1 MNTLLVTVPRMGSH
15 FLIDYMRQTTNINI
29 TSSHSVP
36 YRMSKYITIARDPK
50 ESFISS
56 LTITKHYSPDV
67 DLGDPSRVLVKQT
80 NLYKHILETADIVID
95 YNDLINRTEDVKKY
109 LVMRLKGKSNDKPY
123 ISRLSDDASRKY
135 LLTSKT
141 SQHYADSIKIADT
154 LDFSSFN
161 AIHTK
166 MLERKIDLDCCPL

>member
-15 FLIDYMRQTTNINI
+15 FFMDYMGQTTNINI

-36 YRMSKYITIARDPK
+36 SRMRKYITIARDPK
-50 ESFISS
+50 ESFIAS
-56 LTITKHYSPDV
+56 LALTKHYSPDV
-67 DLGDPSRVLVKQT
+67 DLGDPINALVKQT
-80 NLYKHILETADIVID
+80 NLYRHILETADMVID

-123 ISRLSDDASRKY
+123 VSRLSDDASRRY
-135 LLTSKT
+135 LVSSKT
-141 SQHYADSIKIADT
+141 SKYYPDYAKIADT

>member
-1 MNTLLVTVPRMGSH
+1 MSTLLVTVPRMGSH
-15 FLIDYMRQTTNINI
+15 FLIDYLRQTTDINI

-67 DLGDPSRVLVKQT
+67 DLSDPNRVLQKQVR
-80 NLYKHILETADIVID
+80 LYSHISNTADIIID
-95 YNDLINRTEDVKKY
+95 YNDLINRTEDVQKY
-109 LVMRLKGKSNDKPY
+109 LVMRLKGNSNGNPY
-123 ISRLSDDASRKY
+123 VGRLSDDASRKY

-141 SQHYADSIKIADT
+141 SKHYEDAIKIANT
-154 LDFSSFN
+154 LDFSMFD

-166 MLERKIDLDCCPL
+166 MLSKKIDLDCCPL